1 MKKVLTAML
10 FTFFLAVNSI
20 CFAANDVDVC
30 NFDSDTFLKNYN
42 HLVRFRGHS
51 NSVAIDTNL
60 VMNQSS
66 RYSEAVVMPLKNFSD
81 GVGVVIGLVIDQQ
94 GYIWEINIQN
104 NSKILFDDMMTAFEL
119 SLYTAGLEQDE
130 VFGIIAEIENTG
142 SANQYIPSIGKYL
155 AIGGD
160 ALQNDGIGRIE
171 ISAYT
176 D

>member
-1 MKKVLTAML
+1 MKKVLTAVTL
-10 FTFFLAVNSI
+10 TIFLAVNSI

-30 NFDSDTFLKNYN
+30 DFDSNTFVKNYN
-42 HLVRFRGHS
+42 HLVKFRSHS
-51 NSVAIDTNL
+51 NSVAINTSL

-66 RYSEAVVMPLKNFSD
+66 RYSEAVVMPLKNFND

-119 SLYTAGLEQDE
+119 ALYTAGLEQDE
-130 VFGIIAEIENTG
+130 VYGIIAELENTG
-142 SANQYIPSIGKYL
+142 SANQYIPSIERYL

-160 ALQNDGIGRIE
+160 ALHNDGIGRIE